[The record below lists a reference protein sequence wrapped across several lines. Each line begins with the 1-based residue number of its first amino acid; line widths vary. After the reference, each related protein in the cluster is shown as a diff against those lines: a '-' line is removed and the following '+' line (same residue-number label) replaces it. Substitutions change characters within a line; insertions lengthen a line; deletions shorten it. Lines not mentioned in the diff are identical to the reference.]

1 MKVILL
7 GNGTK
12 QGVSEAV
19 TELRPEIEQI
29 ADVVAVDFY
38 GKKDFSR
45 KKADLA
51 IVFGGDGSILRA
63 AAQLGVNQIPVLAV
77 QLGTLSF
84 LSNIQA
90 DELIDLLRRPD
101 ILELPVIEHLLLQ
114 CDLLR
119 RRSRENSKLIPG
131 TSASSAVA
139 LNEVW
144 LQADSMARLTN
155 LELYIDDELVTTYRG
170 DGLLLAT
177 PVGSTAHN
185 LSAGGP
191 IVRKD
196 IDAIVISP
204 VSPHT
209 LSNRPLVDSPDRRY
223 EIRVHQPAILIVDGT
238 EIGHVEPGDSVC
250 VTRARQTFKTL
261 AVPGY
266 SYYRTLRKKLGWNG
280 SFTENLNDG

>member
-7 GNGTK
+7 GNGNRK
-12 QGVSEAV
+12 GVSEAV
-19 TELRPEIEQI
+19 AVLRPEIERI
-29 ADVVAVDFY
+29 AEIVAVDFY
-38 GKKDFSR
+38 GKKNFSHVN
-45 KKADLA
+45 ADLA

-63 AAQLGVNQIPVLAV
+63 AAQLGLNQIPVLAV

-84 LSNIQA
+84 LSNIQST
-90 DELIDLLRRPD
+90 ELIELLERPD
-101 ILELPVIEHLLLQ
+101 LKEMPVIEHLLLR
-114 CDLLR
+114 CELYR
-119 RRSRENSKLIPG
+119 RRSRKNPRLVPG
-131 TSASSAVA
+131 TLESYCFA

-144 LQADSMARLTN
+144 LQGDSMSRLTS

-196 IDAIVISP
+196 IDAVIVAP

-209 LSNRPLVDSPDRRY
+209 LSNRPLVDSPDHRY
-223 EIRVHQPAILIVDGT
+223 EIRVRQTAILIVDGV
-238 EIGHVEPGDSVC
+238 EIGRVEPGDSVC
-250 VTRARQTFKTL
+250 VTRAEQTFKTV

-266 SYYRTLRKKLGWNG
+266 SYYRTLRNKLGWNG
-280 SFTENLNDG
+280 SFTEE